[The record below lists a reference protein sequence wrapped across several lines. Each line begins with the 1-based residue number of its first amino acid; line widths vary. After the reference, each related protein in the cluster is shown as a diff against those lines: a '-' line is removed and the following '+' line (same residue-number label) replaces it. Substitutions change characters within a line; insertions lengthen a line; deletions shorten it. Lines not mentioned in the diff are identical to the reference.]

1 MHKYDGKV
9 LESWG
14 TLSVRYLNEDA
25 WYWHTEEEH
34 EEGYGVFDN
43 DELIFSSCDEYEAR
57 VHYECEL
64 LGYYQYSQDK
74 PPKLLYIHEGRIPKM
89 LAKAAKDLDEML
101 GCKSETSP
109 ELMASFNAKLAALEN
124 K

>member
-43 DELIFSSCDEYEAR
+43 DELIFSSSDEYEAR

-64 LGYYQYSQDK
+64 LGYSQYSNNGAT
-74 PPKLLYIHEGRIPKM
+74 LVYTHEGRIPKM
-89 LAKAAKDLDEML
+89 LAKAAKDLDEIML
-101 GCKSETSP
+101 KR
-109 ELMASFNAKLAALEN
+109 A
-124 K
+124 

>member
-9 LESWG
+9 LESWD

-43 DELIFSSCDEYEAR
+43 DELIFSSSDEYEAR

-64 LGYYQYSQDK
+64 LGYSQYSKEK
-74 PPKLLYIHEGRIPKM
+74 PYTLLYTHEGRISAM

-101 GCKSETSP
+101 GCKSEASP